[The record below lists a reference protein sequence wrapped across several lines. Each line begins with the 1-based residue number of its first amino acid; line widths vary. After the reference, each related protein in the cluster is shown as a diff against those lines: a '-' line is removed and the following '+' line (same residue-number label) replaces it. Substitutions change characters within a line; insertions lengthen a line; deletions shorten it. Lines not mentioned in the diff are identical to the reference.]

1 MPPPL
6 RFELFVAAR
15 YLGGKNK
22 RTFLGLITLISMA
35 GVAVGVMTLVV
46 AMGIM
51 TGFGTALRDT
61 ILGNRAH
68 VTVFEMRGAP
78 IYDAEGLM
86 AQLEAMP
93 GVVAASPVL
102 QLEALLK
109 HGDRQTGA
117 YVVGVDP
124 ARESRVTRLAE
135 NLSDAD
141 GRTRGAGELPGH
153 KEIVLGCR
161 LAERLGVGV
170 GDDIGVLTSKQTA
183 TAYGVRRVSQ
193 VWLRVSGVA
202 QARMSEFDT
211 LYAYV
216 DLATAAL
223 LGAPPGVEA
232 VQLRLANPDDA
243 GRMVDAIEQATPY
256 GAQSWF
262 DNQEAYFQALD
273 QEKMAMFI
281 ILVFIILVAAFNIT
295 STLIMIVMEKR
306 RDIGI
311 LRTLGAGTRAI
322 VLIFVSEG
330 LLIGV
335 GGTVLGLAAGLGLAL
350 NINPV
355 ANALAN
361 ALGVD
366 LFNAEIYYFDGI
378 PVEIVPSDL
387 IAVAVAAVVLSLLSA
402 LYPAWSAARLHP
414 VDAMRHE

>member
-1 MPPPL
+1 M
-6 RFELFVAAR
+6 AAR
-15 YLGGKNK
+15 YLGGKSK
-22 RTFLGLITLISMA
+22 RTFLGLITVISMA

-68 VTVFEMRGAP
+68 VTVYAP
-78 IYDAEGLM
+78 GGGPILDPDAAM
-86 AQLEAMP
+86 AALEAVP
-93 GVVAASPVL
+93 GVIAASPVL
-102 QLEALLK
+102 QVEALLK
-109 HGDRQTGA
+109 LDDSQTGA

-135 NLSDAD
+135 NLTDAG
-141 GRTRGAGELPGH
+141 GRTRGAGALPGH
-153 KEIVLGCR
+153 KEIVLGYR
-161 LAERLGVGV
+161 LADRLGAAV
-170 GDDIGVLTSKQTA
+170 GDDIGVVTGKQTP
-183 TAYGVRRVSQ
+183 TAFGVRRVSQ

-216 DLATAAL
+216 DLPTARL
-223 LGAPPGVEA
+223 LGAEAGVEA
-232 VQLRLANPDDA
+232 IQLRLDDPDKAA
-243 GRMVDAIEQATPY
+243 GAARAIERATPY
-256 GAQSWF
+256 AAQAWF
-262 DNQEAYFQALD
+262 ESQEAYFQALD

-311 LRTLGAGTRAI
+311 LRTIGAGTRAI
-322 VLIFVSEG
+322 VLIFVAEG

-335 GGTVLGLAAGLGLAL
+335 GGTLLGLAAGLALAA

-355 ANALAN
+355 ANAIAAL
-361 ALGVD
+361 LGVD

-378 PVEIVPSDL
+378 PVEIVPSDVL
-387 IAVAVAAVVLSLLSA
+387 AVTLAAVALSLLSA